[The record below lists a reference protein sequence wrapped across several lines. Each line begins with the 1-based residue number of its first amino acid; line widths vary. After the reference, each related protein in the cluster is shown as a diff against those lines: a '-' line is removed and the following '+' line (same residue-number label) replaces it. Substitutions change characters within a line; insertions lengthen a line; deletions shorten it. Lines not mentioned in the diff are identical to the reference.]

1 MDFKKLGLK
10 GELIAGLKKEKIIVP
25 TPVQNEIFKKVL
37 EGKNLIVQSQT
48 GTGKTLSFLLPLIQK
63 IEMASKGVQ
72 VLILVPTHELAMQ
85 VYNQIKRLSTNSG
98 IGFLAA
104 TIVGNVNIARQI
116 EALKAKP
123 QLVVGTSGRV
133 LELINKR
140 KLKVHTVKT
149 LVIDEV
155 DKLLDKNNIS
165 ATNDVLKCCLRDVQV
180 MLFSASIPKVVL
192 EAANNLGIE
201 FEIVKTTKNLSIPNN
216 IRHIYLLVER
226 RDKLEMLRKLAGSI
240 KPEKAMVFINK
251 SSDIEEA
258 TQKLQYHKYN
268 AKCISGGIKKQD
280 RHTAIREFDTDKL
293 QFLIATDIAARGL
306 DFKNVSTVFHISIP
320 EVSQDYLHRAGRTGR
335 GEGKGLSVLIITK
348 EELPRIKQFQKD
360 LGIQIFPK
368 KMYQGK
374 IVRC

>member
-10 GELIAGLKKEKIIVP
+10 EELIAGLKKEKIIIP
-25 TPVQNEIFKKVL
+25 TPVQTEIFKKVL
-37 EGKNLIVQSQT
+37 DGKNLIVQSQT
-48 GTGKTLSFLLPLIQK
+48 GTGKTLSYLLPLVQK
-63 IEMASKGVQ
+63 MDSARKDVQ

-85 VYNQIKRLSTNSG
+85 VYKQIQRLSTNSG
-98 IGFLAA
+98 LGFSAA
-104 TIVGNVNIARQI
+104 AIVGNVNIARQI
-116 EALKAKP
+116 EALKTKP

-149 LVIDEV
+149 LVIDEA

-165 ATNDVLKCCLRDVQV
+165 ATKDVLKCCLRDVQV
-180 MLFSASIPKVVL
+180 MLFSASIPKVAL
-192 EAANNLGIE
+192 EAANNLGKE
-201 FEIVKTTKNLSIPNN
+201 FEIVKTSKNLSIPKN
-216 IRHIYLLVER
+216 IQHIYLVVER

-251 SSDIEEA
+251 ASDIDEA

-268 AKCISGGIKKQD
+268 AKCIYGEVKKQD
-280 RHTAIREFDTDKL
+280 RHNAIREFDTDKL
-293 QFLIATDIAARGL
+293 QFFIATDIAARGL

-335 GEGKGLSVLIITK
+335 GEEKGLSVLILTK

-374 IVRC
+374 IVRG